1 MEPDTSASGRLGTID
16 AGADEGLPDAASSR
30 LRRHTEH
37 PDRGGIGVV
46 YLAARR
52 LPVDEGD
59 GPDGASADLGDQ
71 DLTARH
77 SARHVAQVLFVGPD
91 VAERSIRLDHELTD
105 RIVLVG
111 SHRPD
116 RDRTLSCHATTL
128 SDAWA

>member
-1 MEPDTSASGRLGTID
+1 
-16 AGADEGLPDAASSR
+16 
-30 LRRHTEH
+30 
-37 PDRGGIGVV
+37 
-46 YLAARR
+46 
-52 LPVDEGD
+52 
-59 GPDGASADLGDQ
+59 
-71 DLTARH
+71 
-77 SARHVAQVLFVGPD
+77 VLFVGPD